1 MTKRKKII
9 AVIGGRNCSD
19 AQYRTAREVGRLI
32 AENDAVL
39 VCGGRTGIMEAAC
52 RGAAEAGGI
61 TVGILPG
68 DDNRDANEWVTIP
81 IATGIG
87 LARNAVLI
95 RSASAAIAI
104 GGNYGTL
111 SEIAYCKQFG
121 VPVYGIQSW
130 DIKGLPSVESPEE
143 AVQLAL
149 QAENYAAKT
158 QRNNEDLLCV

>member
-1 MTKRKKII
+1 MSKKII
-9 AVIGGRNCSD
+9 AVIGGRSCTD
-19 AQYRTAREVGRLI
+19 AQYQIAREVGRHI
-32 AENDAVL
+32 AENNAVL

-68 DDNRDANEWVTIP
+68 DDSRDANDWVTVP

-87 LARNAVLI
+87 LARNAIII

-104 GGNYGTL
+104 GGSYGTL

-130 DIKGLPSVESPEE
+130 DIEGIPSIESPEE
-143 AVQLAL
+143 AVRLAFDT
-149 QAENYAAKT
+149 AKS
-158 QRNNEDLLCV
+158 D

>member
-1 MTKRKKII
+1 MSRAKKII
-9 AVIGGRNCSD
+9 AVIGGKECDKSLYQQ
-19 AQYRTAREVGRLI
+19 AMEVGKLI
-32 AENDAVL
+32 ANNGAIL

-68 DDNRDANEWVTIP
+68 DDIRDANEWVTVP

-87 LARNAVLI
+87 LARNAVI
-95 RSASAAIAI
+95 IQSASAAIAI

-143 AVQLAL
+143 AVRLAL
-149 QAENYAAKT
+149 
-158 QRNNEDLLCV
+158 ED

>member
-1 MTKRKKII
+1 MTKSKKII
-9 AVIGGRNCSD
+9 AVIGGRDCTET
-19 AQYRTAREVGRLI
+19 QYQLARDVGRLI
-32 AENDAVL
+32 AESGAIL

-52 RGAAEAGGI
+52 RGAVEAGGI

-87 LARNAVLI
+87 LARNAVII

-104 GGNYGTL
+104 GGSYGTL

-121 VPVYGIQSW
+121 VPVFGIQSW
-130 DIKGLPSVESPEE
+130 DIEGIPRVESAEE
-143 AVQLAL
+143 AVRLAL
-149 QAENYAAKT
+149 NA
-158 QRNNEDLLCV
+158 V

>member
-1 MTKRKKII
+1 MTGSKKII
-9 AVIGGRNCSD
+9 AVIGGRKCTE
-19 AQYRTAREVGRLI
+19 AQYQIARDLGRLI
-32 AENDAVL
+32 AENDAIL
-39 VCGGRTGIMEAAC
+39 VCGGRTGIMEAVC

-68 DDNRDANEWVTIP
+68 DDKLDANEWVTVP

-87 LARNAVLI
+87 LARNAVII

-104 GGNYGTL
+104 GGSYGTL

-130 DIKGLPSVESPEE
+130 DIDGLPSIETPEE
-143 AVQLAL
+143 ALRLAL
-149 QAENYAAKT
+149 L
-158 QRNNEDLLCV
+158 D

>member
-1 MTKRKKII
+1 
-9 AVIGGRNCSD
+9 
-19 AQYRTAREVGRLI
+19 
-32 AENDAVL
+32 
-39 VCGGRTGIMEAAC
+39 MEAAC

-111 SEIAYCKQFG
+111 SEIAYCLQFQ
-121 VPVYGIQSW
+121 VPVCSLNSW
-130 DIKGLPSVESPEE
+130 DVKGVVAVDTPAE
-143 AVQLAL
+143 AVKLAF
-149 QAENYAAKT
+149 
-158 QRNNEDLLCV
+158 DLT